1 MSIDVSS
8 DLRAALVAAAVL
20 AAAAVLGLLA
30 GRLIVHGAARAARN
44 GGAEPDSRLRR
55 PVLLLVPALACLLAL
70 PAAGLP
76 ADALGLVRRL
86 FSLLLI
92 GATGWLAFGLLGLA
106 ADLAQRRYSIDHAD
120 NLEQREMQTRIA
132 VFRRI
137 GAVLIVFIT
146 ATVMMMTIP
155 SIRHL
160 GVSLFAS
167 AGVAGIVIGLAA
179 RPTISNL
186 IAGIQI
192 ALTQPIRVDDVV
204 IVEGEWGW
212 IEEITTT
219 YVVVRIWDQRRLIV
233 PLTNFIEKPFQ
244 NWTRQTAD
252 ILGSVYI
259 HADYRVP
266 VEDVRAELE
275 RIVKPSKYWDGRV
288 CVLHVTDATDRAVQ
302 LRALVSARNSPD
314 AWELRCLV
322 RERLLDWLQRTHPGS
337 LPRIRAE
344 TESGGEGIPAAA

>member
-1 MSIDVSS
+1 MSTELSPE
-8 DLRAALVAAAVL
+8 LHAALIGAAVL
-20 AAAAVLGLLA
+20 AGAAALGLLA
-30 GRLIVHGAARAARN
+30 ARLIVQGAARVTRD
-44 GGAEPDSRLRR
+44 GGGDPVARLRR
-55 PVLLLVPALACLLAL
+55 PVMLFVPALACLLAL

-76 ADALGLVRRL
+76 EEALTLVRRL
-86 FSLLLI
+86 VSLLLI
-92 GATGWLAFGLLGLA
+92 GAAGWLAFGLLGLA
-106 ADLAQRRYSIDHAD
+106 ADLAVRRYAIDHPD
-120 NLEQREMQTRIA
+120 NLENRQIQTRIA
-132 VFRRI
+132 VFRRT

-146 ATVMMMTIP
+146 AAVMMMSIP

-160 GVSLFAS
+160 GISLFAS

-179 RPTISNL
+179 RPTIANL

-252 ILGSVYI
+252 ILGSVFL

-266 VEDVRAELE
+266 VAEVRAELE
-275 RIVKPSKYWDGRV
+275 RIVSKSDHWDGRV

-302 LRALVSARNSPD
+302 LRALVSAANSPD
-314 AWELRCLV
+314 AWELRCKV
-322 RERLLDWLQRTHPGS
+322 REELLAWLQRTHPEA

-344 TESGGEGIPAAA
+344 TKGGGEGIPAAA